1 MLILILLLVVAGGA
15 SPAGFGL
22 SLLVTEGGENP
33 GEERFELS
41 ASGDVVHY
49 TWRLETPQP
58 VEERW
63 SIGVPGVE
71 KARKV
76 LASCGF
82 PDLPETLN
90 QAQGADAAY
99 TVRLEVSNGERKR
112 AVLAYTLG
120 APPIPDRFH
129 GLVERIRAILTADG
143 RYPTP
148 R

>member
-1 MLILILLLVVAGGA
+1 MLTLILLLVVAGGA
-15 SPAGFGL
+15 SPAEFGL

-41 ASGDVVHY
+41 AGGDVMRY
-49 TWRLETPQP
+49 TWRLDNPQP

-63 SIGVPGVE
+63 SIGAPGVE

-76 LASCGF
+76 LAGCGF
-82 PDLPETLN
+82 LDLPETLN

-99 TVRLEVSNGERKR
+99 TVRLEVSDGERTR
-112 AVLAYTLG
+112 AVLAYSFG
-120 APPIPDRFH
+120 SPPVPDRFH
-129 GLVERIRAILTADG
+129 RLVERIRAILTADG

>member
-1 MLILILLLVVAGGA
+1 MLTLILLLAVAGGA
-15 SPAGFGL
+15 SPAEFRL
-22 SLLVTEGGENP
+22 SLLITEGGENP

-41 ASGDVVHY
+41 ADGDVMHY
-49 TWRLETPQP
+49 AWRLDNPQP

-76 LASCGF
+76 LAGCRF
-82 PDLPETLN
+82 LELPETVN
-90 QAQGADAAY
+90 QAQGAEAAY
-99 TVRLEVSNGERKR
+99 TVRLEVSEGERKR
-112 AVLAYTLG
+112 AVLAYSFG
-120 APPIPDRFH
+120 SPPVPDRFH
-129 GLVERIRAILTADG
+129 RLVERIRAILTADG